1 MLKES
6 SMTLQRALHPSHFI
20 DSVAAERISRLAL
33 EAEQLGQ
40 LHPLQL
46 AEIYRH
52 RWFQLFVPGIYGG
65 LERSLPEG
73 IQIQEG
79 LAWADGSTAM
89 VVTLCSGAG
98 WFGGFLAPEIA
109 KTIFSDPK
117 VCLAG
122 SGQPSGT
129 AVATKNGYHISGH
142 WDYAS
147 GAPHATAFTANCLIQ
162 NQGTV
167 PPEKNGN
174 WEISAFIFLKEEVRL
189 LQNWKTIGMVATASD
204 SFEVKGL
211 LAREERRFIIDP
223 AHAIFRTP
231 LYLYPFLQ
239 LAEATLAVNSSG
251 MAMKFLDLSKELFSL
266 KNKTEGSRHLWL
278 SANEQLEQAYLK
290 LDQLRQSFYRTLHAS
305 WEACILLQ
313 KVPEALCKDVSGAS
327 RSLAIEARQLV
338 DELYPYC
345 GMKAA
350 NPTTPINQVWRNL
363 HTASQH
369 SLLRAPL

>member
-1 MLKES
+1 MP
-6 SMTLQRALHPSHFI
+6 LQKALHPSHFI
-20 DSVAAERISRLAL
+20 DPLAAERISQLAF

-46 AEIYRH
+46 AEIYKY

-65 LERSLPEG
+65 VELSLPEG
-73 IQIQEG
+73 IQILEG
-79 LAWADGSTAM
+79 LAWADGSTAW

-98 WFGGFLAPEIA
+98 WFSGFLSPGMA

-129 AVATKNGYHISGH
+129 AIVTKDGYTISGH

-162 NQGTV
+162 DPGAVQQDEKGNQ
-167 PPEKNGN
+167 
-174 WEISAFIFLKEEVRL
+174 EISAFVFLKEEVRL
-189 LQNWKTIGMVATASD
+189 LQNWRTIGMVATASD
-204 SFEVKGL
+204 SFEVRNL

-239 LAEATLAVNSSG
+239 LAEATLAINSSG
-251 MAMKFLDLSKELFSL
+251 MAMRFLDLSKELLSA
-266 KNKTEGSRHLWL
+266 KNKTEGDRNLWL
-278 SANEQLEQAYLK
+278 LANEQLEQAYSK
-290 LDQLRQSFYRTLHAS
+290 MNQLRQSFYTSLHAS
-305 WEACILLQ
+305 WESCLLQ
-313 KVPEALCKDVSGAS
+313 QEVLQTLCKEVSKAS
-327 RSLAIEARQLV
+327 RRLAAGARQLV
-338 DELYPYC
+338 DELYPFC
-345 GMKAA
+345 GMVAA
-350 NPTTPINQVWRNL
+350 NPTTQINRVWRNL

-369 SLLRAPL
+369 SLLRVTL

>member
-1 MLKES
+1 MLKEE
-6 SMTLQRALHPSHFI
+6 SMTLQKALHPSHFI
-20 DSVAAERISRLAL
+20 EPMAAERISQLAL

-40 LHPLQL
+40 LDPLQL
-46 AEIYRH
+46 VEIYKH
-52 RWFQLFVPGIYGG
+52 RWFQLFIPGIYGG
-65 LERSLPEG
+65 LELSLPEG

-79 LAWADGSTAM
+79 LAWADGSTAW

-98 WFGGFLAPEIA
+98 WFSGFLSSEIA

-117 VCLAG
+117 ACLAG

-129 AVATKNGYHISGH
+129 AIRTQNGYTITGR

-162 NQGTV
+162 NQGTAQLD
-167 PPEKNGN
+167 EKSNR
-174 WEISAFIFLKEEVRL
+174 EISAFVFLKEEVRL
-189 LQNWKTIGMVATASD
+189 LQNWKAIGMVATASD
-204 SFEVKGL
+204 SFEVSGL
-211 LAREERRFIIDP
+211 PVSEERRFIIDP
-223 AHAIFRTP
+223 AHAVFRTP

-239 LAEATLAVNSSG
+239 LAEATLAINSSG
-251 MAMKFLDLSKELFSL
+251 MAMRFLDLSKELFSV

-278 SANEQLEQAYLK
+278 SANEQLEQAYFK
-290 LDQLRQSFYRTLHAS
+290 LDQLRQSFYHTLHAS
-305 WEACILLQ
+305 WEACVLQ
-313 KVPEALCKDVSGAS
+313 PEVPDALCNEVSRAS
-327 RSLAIEARQLV
+327 RSLALGARRLV

-350 NPTTPINQVWRNL
+350 NPTTQINQVWRNL

-369 SLLRAPL
+369 SLLRITI